1 MSLGRFLAGNIAASR
16 RHGKEAHEN
25 RPGPPNQGQ
34 VSALILWQL
43 LYVHYAARDGWHF
56 VFCVSSVQIVSFKR
70 SNLCDFALFTMF
82 NTLSF
87 FFVMQNLNRAMT
99 RVHVCH

>member
-1 MSLGRFLAGNIAASR
+1 MILGRFLGGHIAASR

-34 VSALILWQL
+34 VNALIFWQL
-43 LYVHYAARDGWHF
+43 LYHVHYAARDGWHS
-56 VFCVSSVQIVSFKR
+56 VLRVSSVQRISYIVNFKR
-70 SNLCDFALFTMF
+70 FNVCDFALFTMF

-87 FFVMQNLNRAMT
+87 FLSCRT
-99 RVHVCH
+99 